1 MCADVHT
8 ALFATR
14 GTWKRPKCPSVGDW
28 LGKFGDIRAGEIM
41 QLPEGMR
48 RICMCGDGRTPKTI
62 HPLQILSGCVPYA
75 EREKE

>member
-48 RICMCGDGRTPKTI
+48 HICVCGDGRTPKTI